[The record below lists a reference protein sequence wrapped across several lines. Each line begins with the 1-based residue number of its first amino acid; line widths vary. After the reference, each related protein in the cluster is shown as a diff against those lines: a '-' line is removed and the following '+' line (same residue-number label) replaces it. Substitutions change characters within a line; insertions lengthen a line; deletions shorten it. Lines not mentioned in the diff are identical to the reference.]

1 MVKLIHGDCYKI
13 IPTIPDKSIDLL
25 YTDPPYDQKIGGGG
39 AMESRFGYRKQKL
52 RELSN
57 FDPIP
62 FLELVK
68 PKLKAFHAY
77 IWTSK
82 NLLDEYISFAK
93 KNNYNW
99 DILVWVKTNPV
110 PAYNNSYLSDI
121 EYCVFMREKGK
132 CTFNIGLGYQ
142 NYKKGMIERLNNTG
156 WGHPTVKWLWM
167 VERAIRISSN
177 KGDTILDPFLGS
189 GTTAV
194 ACKRNGRNCIGIE
207 KDKEYYDFSVKRT
220 NNTERS
226 LLY

>member
-1 MVKLIHGDCYKI
+1 MNV
-13 IPTIPDKSIDLL
+13 IPEMPDNSIDLL
-25 YTDPPYDQKIGGGG
+25 YTDPPYDQKINGGG
-39 AMESRFGYRKQKL
+39 AMESRFGYRKKQL

-110 PAYNNSYLSDI
+110 PAYNHTYLSDL
-121 EYCVFMREKGK
+121 EFCVFMREKGK
-132 CTFNIGLGYQ
+132 CTFNVGFGYN
-142 NYKKGMIERLNNTG
+142 NYKKGMIDRLNNTG
-156 WGHPTVKWLWM
+156 LGHPTIKHLWM
-167 VERAIRISSN
+167 VERAIKISSN
-177 KGDTILDPFLGS
+177 KNDMVLDPFLGS
-189 GTTAV
+189 GTTAI
-194 ACKRNGRNCIGIE
+194 ACKRLGRNYIGIE
-207 KDKEYYDFSVKRT
+207 KEEDYYNLAQKRVR
-220 NNTERS
+220 NTEVS
-226 LLY
+226 LF